1 MTEVAG
7 RDRSGCDHKPQS
19 LFSEALWGWVLP
31 IIQGCPR
38 SGLSGL
44 CSPWQPLLSHPW
56 PSQCLEEDG
65 MRCWCCPP
73 RGSSVCRLSSVR
85 LPRTPRGR
93 SPCSP
98 SGRAGTQTC
107 LQTRVWSAAQGNQ
120 SWGRGA
126 AWLGSGAFMEFERV
140 EDRGGFPG
148 NSWSCRPL
156 LGAQCWQE
164 GLQGRAVP
172 LSLVVFSGSALMG
185 IAFIHALG
193 SLFSG
198 SNTAKTNV

>member
-1 MTEVAG
+1 MGAAHHP
-7 RDRSGCDHKPQS
+7 R
-19 LFSEALWGWVLP
+19 L
-31 IIQGCPR
+31 PR

-164 GLQGRAVP
+164 GAAGQGCPSVFGCVQWFCFDGH
-172 LSLVVFSGSALMG
+172 SLYSCSWEPVFWIKYSKNKCINHS
-185 IAFIHALG
+185 
-193 SLFSG
+193 
-198 SNTAKTNV
+198 